1 MADSPSVVVR
11 FMADLSALG
20 KAAGDVGTH
29 AQNAAGKMAS
39 AFKGVTGA
47 LGPEILG
54 PFSGAIDGI
63 STALDK
69 VSEHGKSIG
78 PMMAGVGVGVAG
90 VGAALSVM
98 GSKDQASHQQL
109 QAAIAATGKSYDDYG
124 GQVDAAIKH
133 QEKFGNTANETQ
145 DALRILT
152 QATGDPA
159 TALKYLGEA
168 SDLAAAKHESLSTA
182 AEQLGRT
189 YNGSAKLLK
198 QFGVDSVPSATVANK
213 QLETATREAATAAD
227 AQAKAHQHLTD
238 VQELLKGKTHL
249 TAAEQIQLQ
258 DAQQNVVAADAKA
271 VDAHTKLTKAQT
283 EAHDATQNHGKALD
297 ELGQKLK
304 GQAAAQANTFTGHI
318 KALKAEVEDS
328 AAKLGQKY
336 GPALQGA
343 GTIMAG
349 VGSVMGIFT
358 KTTKAA
364 STATEAMSAAEDTE
378 AASSWAAL
386 GPALLIVAA
395 IAAIIAIVY
404 VLYRNWDTIWS
415 GIKAIIHDVWSWIVS
430 NWPYLLGIILG
441 PIGIAAA
448 LIYTHFQDIKQWA
461 SDVWKWIK
469 DGWNDLVGFFTS
481 LPGRIESI
489 LSHMWDFI
497 WDTFKAIINK
507 LIDGWNSLQFKTP
520 EIHVGPIHIGGET
533 IGVPQIPHLAEGGLI
548 TGEGLIYAHA
558 GEVVTPAGGGGPGPL
573 VAINGSTFN
582 SATDVDM
589 IAKKLEF
596 AMRSGQRLS

>member
-1 MADSPSVVVR
+1 
-11 FMADLSALG
+11 MADLSALG

-133 QEKFGNTANETQ
+133 QEKFGNTADETQ

-213 QLETATREAATAAD
+213 QLETATREAAAAAE
-227 AQAKAHQHLTD
+227 AQAHQHLTD

-358 KTTKAA
+358 
-364 STATEAMSAAEDTE
+364 TATEAMSAAEDTE

-404 VLYRNWDTIWS
+404 VLYRNWDTIW
-415 GIKAIIHDVWSWIVS
+415 
-430 NWPYLLGIILG
+430 
-441 PIGIAAA
+441 
-448 LIYTHFQDIKQWA
+448 
-461 SDVWKWIK
+461 
-469 DGWNDLVGFFTS
+469 
-481 LPGRIESI
+481 
-489 LSHMWDFI
+489 
-497 WDTFKAIINK
+497 
-507 LIDGWNSLQFKTP
+507 
-520 EIHVGPIHIGGET
+520 
-533 IGVPQIPHLAEGGLI
+533 
-548 TGEGLIYAHA
+548 
-558 GEVVTPAGGGGPGPL
+558 
-573 VAINGSTFN
+573 
-582 SATDVDM
+582 
-589 IAKKLEF
+589 
-596 AMRSGQRLS
+596 